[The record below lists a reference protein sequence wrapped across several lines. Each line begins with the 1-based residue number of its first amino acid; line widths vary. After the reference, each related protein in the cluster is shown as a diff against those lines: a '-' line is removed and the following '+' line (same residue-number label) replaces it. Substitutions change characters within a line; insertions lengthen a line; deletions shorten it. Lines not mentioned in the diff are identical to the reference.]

1 MKTKLAAA
9 LLTANLLLCNWS
21 GISAQNTFSDDRII
35 EMINRFYTAYVTEI
49 SKMPEDGDKIELIKR
64 KYCSA
69 YLLKKLHRQGL
80 DYDPFINAQDVEAD
94 LLKNLTI
101 KKDMGSESLYIV
113 SYPDNFSKTQIL
125 IKLKVIKDKDSYKID
140 DLS

>member
-49 SKMPEDGDKIELIKR
+49 SKMPEDGDKIE
-64 KYCSA
+64 
-69 YLLKKLHRQGL
+69 
-80 DYDPFINAQDVEAD
+80 F
-94 LLKNLTI
+94 I
-101 KKDMGSESLYIV
+101 KKVTE
-113 SYPDNFSKTQIL
+113 
-125 IKLKVIKDKDSYKID
+125 
-140 DLS
+140 